1 MNPPSSFTSSSDEK
15 PARRRGW
22 VTVAWIALWLVVID
36 VGVNVAF
43 AYPSDPKNLQ
53 PNPLALFFDYGRSME
68 GRLRRITRPDPE
80 ATAPITL
87 AGWYDPLVAI
97 RRPAKPGATEVTIYG
112 MSHAVR
118 LADALQTVSPKYQAR
133 SIGAPGASTNWSYG
147 AFLRDRERKQSKVAV
162 LAIMSSTLPMILSPS
177 PMDWNTSFAMPYTAD
192 RFVETAGGLRQIKP
206 PYESFSQYVRI
217 ANDPSAWDR
226 ALGQFAA
233 TDPFYDPLLFR
244 ENWLDN
250 SSLGRLVRRAWSQ
263 RRDRAWRSRVL
274 TAQNYDP
281 ESESVRIANAI
292 IADFALKARSEGI
305 VPVIY
310 VIDSFGYGDQL
321 SRALSGT
328 LKRERIPYLSTSQYV
343 DPRNPTAYLPD
354 SHFTDANDRKLAAAL
369 ARVMDRAL
377 VDEDAGLRAVGQG
390 NGAVARSSRGICTG
404 SAMRPGTGDGCE
416 RFAPK
421 ASPGGKTG

>member
-1 MNPPSSFTSSSDEK
+1 MNPLSSFTSSSDEK

-22 VTVAWIALWLVVID
+22 VTVIWIALWLVVID

-43 AYPSDPKNLQ
+43 PYPSDPKDLH

-68 GRLRRITRPDPE
+68 GRLRRVTRSNPE
-80 ATAPITL
+80 STAPITL

-97 RRPAKPGATEVTIYG
+97 QRPAKPGATEVTIYG

-118 LADALQTVSPKYQAR
+118 LAHALQAVSPKYQAR

-147 AFLRDRERKQSKVAV
+147 AFLRDNELKQSRVAV

-192 RFVETAGGLRQIKP
+192 RFVETAEGLRQIKP
-206 PYESFSQYVRI
+206 PYESFSRYVRI
-217 ANDPSAWDR
+217 SNDPSAWDR
-226 ALGQFAA
+226 ALEQFAR

-244 ENWLDN
+244 KTWLDN
-250 SSLGRLVRRAWSQ
+250 SSLVRLVRRAWSQ

-274 TAQNYDP
+274 TAQTYDP
-281 ESESVRIANAI
+281 ESEPVRIANAI
-292 IADFALKARSEGI
+292 IVDFARKARSEGI

-328 LKRERIPYLSTSQYV
+328 LGRERIPYLSTSQFV
-343 DPRNPTAYLPD
+343 DPRTPTNYLPD
-354 SHFTDANDRKLAAAL
+354 SHFTDVNDRKLAAAL

-377 VDEDAGLRAVGQG
+377 VDEDAGQRSAGQ
-390 NGAVARSSRGICTG
+390 
-404 SAMRPGTGDGCE
+404 
-416 RFAPK
+416 
-421 ASPGGKTG
+421 ASPRLPGPAHRRAGGPPGCHATC